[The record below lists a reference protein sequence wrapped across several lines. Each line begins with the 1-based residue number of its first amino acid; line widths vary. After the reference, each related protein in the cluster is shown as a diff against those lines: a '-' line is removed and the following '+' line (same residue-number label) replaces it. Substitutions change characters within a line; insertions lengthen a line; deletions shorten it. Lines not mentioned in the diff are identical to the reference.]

1 MVVEA
6 YDDPIVNGVTC
17 YVSRAR
23 TGGIKGTLGVAEDP
37 SEASIACRQVGP
49 ISFKEPLKQ
58 QTDVFS
64 ERMSFIFKTLHVVR
78 VVDTKRNTIVYLT
91 YSDRIVSG
99 SPKRRHR
106 GTDAGRH
113 DDSGQSPRLP
123 GARAITVDSTAPAPD
138 HVRHPPSRLRTLLA
152 HAAAAGRGSPHGH
165 LSRSC
170 VRPHWHDAYTIP
182 VILEGAERFTYRGSG
197 YVAETGSVPVINPGE
212 VHTGSRA
219 ADEGWCYRVSYMP
232 VEFIR
237 ELTCSIAGR
246 PQDAPWFAPDV
257 IRDADLAA
265 RLTLAHRMMEAGSE
279 RALPLQTHGQP
290 AHDPTTGAPR
300 VYDPLAAE
308 TAMLDALSTLI
319 VRHADAPRPA
329 PLAADEPR
337 VDVMR
342 GGSPPTS
349 CAR

>member
-1 MVVEA
+1 M
-6 YDDPIVNGVTC
+6 
-17 YVSRAR
+17 
-23 TGGIKGTLGVAEDP
+23 
-37 SEASIACRQVGP
+37 
-49 ISFKEPLKQ
+49 
-58 QTDVFS
+58 
-64 ERMSFIFKTLHVVR
+64 
-78 VVDTKRNTIVYLT
+78 
-91 YSDRIVSG
+91 
-99 SPKRRHR
+99 
-106 GTDAGRH
+106 
-113 DDSGQSPRLP
+113 
-123 GARAITVDSTAPAPD
+123 
-138 HVRHPPSRLRTLLA
+138 
-152 HAAAAGRGSPHGH
+152 
-165 LSRSC
+165 
-170 VRPHWHDAYTIP
+170 
-182 VILEGAERFTYRGSG
+182 ILEGAERFTYRGSG

-319 VRHADAPRPA
+319 VRHADAQPRPA

-342 GGSPPTS
+342 ERLAADLVCTVTLDEVAQAAGLSPFHA
-349 CAR
+349 ARLFTRTTGMPPHAWRNQLRLQRALAPLRAGVPVADVAAASGFVDQSHFTRHFKRMFGVPPGRWQAS